1 MKWKGFHNGGK
12 KMKLKKIVAMF
23 LMTAMTVGALSG
35 CGNPSGNS
43 NNEANEGS
51 GNSGKVEVTMLG
63 TIKAEIGPAFED
75 AVAAYNASQDKYE
88 VVTMPLDGN
97 AFERMTALY
106 ASGNTPT
113 IMAMGQEANEFSDKL
128 LDVSDQPLLQD
139 AQEGSYDLVTTED
152 GKVIGFPI
160 TVEAFGLLY
169 NKTVMDEVAG
179 GTFDSTTVDSQDSL
193 KQLYAD
199 IEAAGKGAVHISP
212 LDWSLGAHLTNLMF
226 APQSE
231 NPEEARSLI
240 DGLKAGDVKL
250 IENEVFNGWLDT
262 FDILKEHNTA
272 KASPLAPTYEDG
284 GLEIGMGDTATWF
297 QGNWTLPMLQ
307 EVDSEVQLGIM
318 PFPVSNDSS
327 TYGNTQVSVG
337 VPMYLS
343 IDNENATEEEQAGA
357 IDFINWLFT
366 SDEGQVHYVENMK
379 FIPVY
384 KSVTAQPEDTLSQEI
399 LKYMNDSKT
408 LPWINMYY
416 PGDAGAALGATLQ
429 KYLDDVITREEVAAE
444 FEAYWAGK
452 AE

>member
-1 MKWKGFHNGGK
+1 MKFKR
-12 KMKLKKIVAMF
+12 IISMF
-23 LMTAMTVGALSG
+23 LVAAITVGALSG
-35 CGNPSGNS
+35 CGSS
-43 NNEANEGS
+43 SSEGGS
-51 GNSGKVEVTMLG
+51 SDRIEVTMLG
-63 TIKAEIGPAFED
+63 TIKAEIGPEFED
-75 AVAAYNASQDKYE
+75 AVVAYNESQDKYE

-128 LDVSDQPLLQD
+128 MDLSDQPLLED
-139 AQEGSYDLVTTED
+139 AVEGSYDLVTGED
-152 GKVIGFPI
+152 GKVIGFPL

-169 NKTVMDEVAG
+169 NKTVMDEVIG
-179 GTFDSTTVDSQDSL
+179 GTFNPSVVDSQESL
-193 KQLYAD
+193 KELYTD
-199 IEAAGKGAVHISP
+199 VEEAGKGAVHISP

-231 NPEEARSLI
+231 NPEEARALI
-240 DGLKAGDVKL
+240 DGLKAGEVKL

-262 FDILKEHNTA
+262 FDILMEYNTA
-272 KASPLAPTYEDG
+272 KDSPLAPTYEDG
-284 GLEIGMGDTATWF
+284 ALEFGMGDTASWF
-297 QGNWTLPMLQ
+297 QGNWTMPMLQ
-307 EVDSEVQLGIM
+307 EVDSKVEIGMM
-318 PFPVSNDSS
+318 PYPISDDS
-327 TYGNTQVSVG
+327 TAYGNTQISVG

-366 SDEGQVHYVENMK
+366 SEEGQVHYVENMK

-384 KSVTAQPEDTLSQEI
+384 QSVEAEPTDVLSQEI
-399 LKYMNDSKT
+399 LNYMNESKT

-416 PGDAGAALGATLQ
+416 PGDAGAALGAVMQ
-429 KYLDDVITREEVAAE
+429 KYLDGIITREDVATE
-444 FEAYWAGK
+444 FEAYWASK